1 MKEITDALL
10 RKADRSIAVAKK
22 LLPGEADF
30 AAARAYYAMFY
41 IAEALLAERDLRFS
55 KHAGVHSALG
65 EHFVKTGLMEP
76 KYHRW
81 LVTAFAKRIAADY
94 GVEAEITP
102 DDAMRSFSR
111 HMIFLPPLAIS
122 SFPIDDQRSQR
133 STPKR
138 CVAPSELYALN
149 SLPC

>member
-1 MKEITDALL
+1 MKAITDVLL

-22 LLPGEADF
+22 LLPSEADF

-55 KHAGVHSALG
+55 KHAGVHSAFG
-65 EHFVKTGLMEP
+65 EHFAKTGLMDP

-94 GVEAEITP
+94 GVEAEITA
-102 DDAMRSFSR
+102 DDA
-111 HMIFLPPLAIS
+111 H
-122 SFPIDDQRSQR
+122 
-133 STPKR
+133 
-138 CVAPSELYALN
+138 ALN
-149 SLPC
+149 QQAHDFLAAARDFLVSDR